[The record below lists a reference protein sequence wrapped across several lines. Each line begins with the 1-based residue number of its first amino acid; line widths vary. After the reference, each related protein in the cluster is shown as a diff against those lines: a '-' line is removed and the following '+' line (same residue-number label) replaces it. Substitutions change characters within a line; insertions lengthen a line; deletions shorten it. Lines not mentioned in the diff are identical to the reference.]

1 MPIPGVFLYFEK
13 NNIFYMTWKNFYT
26 SSIGKKI
33 TMGLTGIFLMTFLI
47 VHCGIN
53 AMIFFNDGGQTF
65 NHWGHFMGSNLI
77 IRTVE
82 IGLFFFLLLHIV
94 QGLIL
99 WKQNR
104 NARPVKYAVS
114 KPQANSK
121 WYSRSMGLLGTLILI
136 FLVLHLYHFWTPSRF
151 GGIANVR
158 ALNETPLADY
168 NNQMVLNLFEE
179 MKLVFQ
185 NNLIVVVVYILG
197 LISLCWHLLHGFQSA
212 FQTFGVNHKRYTP
225 IIQAIGVG
233 YSIIICLVFA
243 LMPIS
248 IYLEWVS

>member
-1 MPIPGVFLYFEK
+1 
-13 NNIFYMTWKNFYT
+13 MTWKNFYT